1 MKTSIATVSL
11 SGDLEDK
18 LQAIAA
24 AGFYGAEIFENDF
37 LIYPGSA
44 AQVGRIARDL
54 GLVIT
59 LYQPFRDFE
68 GLPPPERQRA
78 FDRAERKFDVMQDMG
93 VETML
98 VCSNCSPVSI
108 GGIDRAADDFAE
120 LGERAAQRKILVG
133 FEALAWGRFINDH
146 RDAWEVVRRA
156 NHPNIGLILDS
167 FHSLARGIPSDSIR
181 AIPGNKIF
189 IVQLAD
195 APAIQLDVLQWSR
208 HLRNMPGQGDLPVK
222 EFVIAVAATGYDGAL
237 SLEIFNDQFRG
248 GSPKTIAADGQR
260 SLLAL
265 MDEVKRAQPNIDFS
279 VPELPPRTSVEGV
292 EFIEF
297 STSDKEASQLAVL
310 FETMGF
316 TRAGQHKSKAV
327 TLYRQGD
334 IRLVV
339 NTESV
344 GLAHSSYVMHGTS
357 AYAIGL
363 KVEDAAKTMSR
374 ARKLGAQTFE
384 QRPGKGEVMLPG
396 IRGVGGGLLYFLDD
410 KPKLADVWNEE
421 FDTVETT
428 KPGVG
433 LARID
438 HVAQTMEYD
447 EMLTW
452 VLFYTSIFDVR
463 KSSPVDIVDPGGLV
477 RSQVIESGSGRL
489 RLTLNGAES
498 HRTFA
503 GHFIA
508 GTFGPSVQH
517 VAFSSNDIFK
527 TARALADRGFSSLQ
541 ISPNYYED
549 LRARFGLDDAMIR
562 NLRAFNILYDRVDA
576 GEYFQLY
583 SPVFGEG
590 FFLEIVQR
598 TGTYSGYGA
607 PNAIFRIASQRQLL
621 KLASA
626 VNPAAL

>member
-1 MKTSIATVSL
+1 MKTSIATVSV
-11 SGDLEDK
+11 SGDLEEK

-24 AGFYGAEIFENDF
+24 AGFYGVEIFENDF
-37 LIYPGSA
+37 LIYPGSPA
-44 AQVGRIARDL
+44 DVGRIARDL
-54 GLVIT
+54 GLIIT

-68 GLPPPERQRA
+68 GLPPAEKQRV
-78 FDRAERKFDVMQDMG
+78 FDRAERKFDVMQEMG
-93 VETML
+93 VDMML
-98 VCSNCSPVSI
+98 VCSNCSPAAI
-108 GGIDRAADDFAE
+108 GGIDRAADDFAA
-120 LGERAAQRKILVG
+120 LGERAAQRKIRVG
-133 FEALAWGRFINDH
+133 FEALAWGRYINDH

-181 AIPGNKIF
+181 AIPGNKVF

-222 EFVIAVAATGYDGAL
+222 DFVIAVAATGYDGPL

-265 MDEVKRAQPNIDFS
+265 MDEVKRGQPNIDFS
-279 VPELPPRTSVEGV
+279 VPQLPPPITVKDV

-297 STSDKEASQLAVL
+297 ATSGKEAPQLAVL

-339 NTESV
+339 NTEPT

-357 AYAIGL
+357 AYAVGL
-363 KVEDAAKTMSR
+363 KVDDAATTMLR
-374 ARKLGAQTFE
+374 ARKLGAQPFE
-384 QRPGKGEVMLPG
+384 QQPGKDEVMLPG
-396 IRGVGGGLLYFLDD
+396 IRGVGGGVLYFLDD
-410 KPKLADVWNEE
+410 KPELADVWNEE
-421 FDTVETT
+421 FNKIDST

-433 LARID
+433 LVRID
-438 HVAQTMEYD
+438 HVAQTMDYD

-477 RSQVIESGSGRL
+477 RSQVIENLSGRL

-503 GHFIA
+503 GHFIT

-517 VAFSSNDIFK
+517 VAFSSNDIFQ
-527 TARALADRGFSSLQ
+527 TARTLTDRGFSFLQ

-562 NLRAFNILYDRVDA
+562 SLRALNILYDRDGD

-583 SPVFGEG
+583 SPVIGEG
-590 FFLEIVQR
+590 FFLEVVQR
-598 TGTYSGYGA
+598 TGGYSGYGA
-607 PNAIFRIASQRQLL
+607 PNAAFRIASQRRLL
-621 KLASA
+621 KPD
-626 VNPAAL
+626 VPA

>member
-1 MKTSIATVSL
+1 MKTSIATISV
-11 SGDLEDK
+11 SGDLEEK

-24 AGFYGAEIFENDF
+24 AGFYGVEIFENDF
-37 LIYPGSA
+37 LIYPGSPA
-44 AQVGRIARDL
+44 DVGRIARDL
-54 GLVIT
+54 GLIIT

-68 GLPPPERQRA
+68 GLPPAEKQRV
-78 FDRAERKFDVMQDMG
+78 FDRAERKFDVMQEMG
-93 VETML
+93 VDMML
-98 VCSNCSPVSI
+98 VCSNCSPAAI
-108 GGIDRAADDFAE
+108 GGIDRAADDFAA
-120 LGERAAQRKILVG
+120 LGERAAQRKIRVG
-133 FEALAWGRFINDH
+133 FEALAWGRYINDH

-181 AIPGNKIF
+181 AIPGNKVF

-222 EFVIAVAATGYDGAL
+222 DFVIAVAATGYDGPL

-265 MDEVKRAQPNIDFS
+265 MDEVKRGQPNINFS
-279 VPELPPRTSVEGV
+279 VPQLPPPITVKDV

-297 STSDKEASQLAVL
+297 ATSGKEAPQLAVL

-339 NTESV
+339 NTEPT

-357 AYAIGL
+357 AYAVGL
-363 KVEDAAKTMSR
+363 KVDDAATTMLR
-374 ARKLGAQTFE
+374 ARKLGAQPFE
-384 QRPGKGEVMLPG
+384 QQPGKDEVMLPG
-396 IRGVGGGLLYFLDD
+396 IRGVGGGVLYFLDD
-410 KPKLADVWNEE
+410 KPELADVWNEE
-421 FDTVETT
+421 FNKIDST

-433 LARID
+433 LVRID
-438 HVAQTMEYD
+438 HVAQTMDYD

-477 RSQVIESGSGRL
+477 RSQVIENLSGR
-489 RLTLNGAES
+489 G
-498 HRTFA
+498 
-503 GHFIA
+503 
-508 GTFGPSVQH
+508 
-517 VAFSSNDIFK
+517 
-527 TARALADRGFSSLQ
+527 RG
-541 ISPNYYED
+541 
-549 LRARFGLDDAMIR
+549 
-562 NLRAFNILYDRVDA
+562 
-576 GEYFQLY
+576 
-583 SPVFGEG
+583 
-590 FFLEIVQR
+590 
-598 TGTYSGYGA
+598 
-607 PNAIFRIASQRQLL
+607 
-621 KLASA
+621 
-626 VNPAAL
+626 

>member
-11 SGDLEDK
+11 SGELEEK

-24 AGFYGAEIFENDF
+24 AGFYGVEIFENDF
-37 LIYPGSA
+37 LTYDGSPA
-44 AQVGRIARDL
+44 EVGRIAHDL

-68 GLPPPERQRA
+68 GMPAAERQRG
-78 FDRAERKFDVMQDMG
+78 FDRAERKFDVMQEMG
-93 VETML
+93 VRMML
-98 VCSNCSPVSI
+98 VCSNCSPVAL
-108 GGIDRAADDFAE
+108 GGIDRAADDFAA
-120 LGERAAQRKILVG
+120 LGERAAQRKIRVG
-133 FEALAWGRFINDH
+133 YEALAWGRFINDH

-181 AIPGNKIF
+181 AIPGDKIF

-208 HLRNMPGQGDLPVK
+208 HLRNMPGQGDLPVRD
-222 EFVIAVAATGYDGAL
+222 FVIAVAATGYDSVL

-248 GSPKTIAADGQR
+248 GATKTIAVDGQR

-265 MDEVKRAQPNIDFS
+265 MDDVKRAEPNIHFS
-279 VPELPPRTSVEGV
+279 VPEMPSPIGVTGV

-297 STSDKEASQLAVL
+297 ATSDKEAPQLAAFL
-310 FETMGF
+310 ETMGF

-339 NTESV
+339 NTERT
-344 GLAHSSYVMHGTS
+344 GLAHSSYVTHGTS
-357 AYAIGL
+357 AYAVGL
-363 KVEDAAKTMSR
+363 KVDDAAATVRR
-374 ARKLGAQTFE
+374 AQILGAEPFE

-396 IRGVGGGLLYFLDD
+396 IRGVGGSVLYFLDD
-410 KPKLADVWNEE
+410 RPDLAGVWENE
-421 FDTVETT
+421 FSKDKSAATDA
-428 KPGVG
+428 G
-433 LARID
+433 LIQVD
-438 HVAQTMEYD
+438 HVAQTMDYD

-452 VLFYTSIFDVR
+452 VLFYMSIFDVR
-463 KSSPVDIVDPGGLV
+463 KSAPVDIVDPGGLV
-477 RSQVIESGSGRL
+477 RSQVIENRSGGL
-489 RLTLNGAES
+489 RLTLNGAENYRS
-498 HRTFA
+498 FA
-503 GHFIA
+503 GHFIT

-517 VAFSSNDIFK
+517 IAFSTNDIFR
-527 TARALADRGFSSLQ
+527 TAQALGEKKFSSLQ
-541 ISPNYYED
+541 VSPNYYDD
-549 LRARFGLDDAMIR
+549 LRARFGLEGEMIDR
-562 NLRAFNILYDRVDA
+562 LRANNILYDRDRG

-590 FFLEIVQR
+590 FFLEVVQR
-598 TGTYSGYGA
+598 CAGYSGYGA
-607 PNAIFRIASQRQLL
+607 PNAIFRIASQRRLL
-621 KLASA
+621 KPD
-626 VNPAAL
+626 VPV